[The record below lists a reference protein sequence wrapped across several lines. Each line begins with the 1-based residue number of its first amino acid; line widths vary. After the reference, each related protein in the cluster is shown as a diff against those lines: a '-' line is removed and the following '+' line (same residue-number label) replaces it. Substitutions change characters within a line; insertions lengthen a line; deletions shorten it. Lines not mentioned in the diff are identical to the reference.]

1 MLKCSCLSP
10 MALPTCLRVI
20 EQPLSGSTNNQNQ
33 LCVNR
38 LIAINRRNMVRVGLQ
53 ISATLEN
60 IEKLEADADYA
71 FFLKLT
77 CSNCGETSEKWH
89 DIIESERVQ
98 QDSRNS
104 DGFNFYMKCKMC
116 GRENSMDVVEKSN
129 VAYTADDAG
138 SFKTIVVFDCRGVE
152 PVEFS
157 PRTGWKVQS
166 AENGQAFE
174 DVDLSDDDWVE
185 YDQKNNNSVGIYE
198 FASKFVKLKK

>member
-1 MLKCSCLSP
+1 
-10 MALPTCLRVI
+10 
-20 EQPLSGSTNNQNQ
+20 
-33 LCVNR
+33 
-38 LIAINRRNMVRVGLQ
+38 MVRVGLQ

-60 IEKLEADADYA
+60 IDKLETDADYA
-71 FFLKLT
+71 FFFKLT
-77 CSNCGETSEKWH
+77 CSNCGETSQKWH
-89 DIIESERVQ
+89 DVIESERVQ
-98 QDSRNS
+98 QDSRNP

-116 GRENSMDVVEKSN
+116 GRENSMDVVEKSS
-129 VAYTADDAG
+129 VAYTSDDAG

-157 PRTGWKVQS
+157 PRSGWKVQS

-198 FASKFVKLKK
+198 FASKFIKLKK